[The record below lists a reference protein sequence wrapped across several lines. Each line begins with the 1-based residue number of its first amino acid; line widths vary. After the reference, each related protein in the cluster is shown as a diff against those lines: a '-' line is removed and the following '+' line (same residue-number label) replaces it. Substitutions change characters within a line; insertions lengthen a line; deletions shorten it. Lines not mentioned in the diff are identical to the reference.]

1 MKEKQNDNII
11 FLNLIYENANMGLIG
26 IDTILDKIEDEK
38 LAKLVKEQRDEYATI
53 CSDVKEILI
62 KYGAKEEV
70 SKPKEMMNK
79 LMSEIMTIKSDDKK
93 IVKLMMEG
101 NEKGLI
107 AIQERLNEYK
117 DKDSEI
123 VNLAERLL
131 ATEEHNR
138 EEFKK
143 YL

>member
-26 IDTILDKIEDEK
+26 IDTVLDKIEDEK
-38 LAKLVKEQRDEYATI
+38 LAKLVKEQRDEYDTI
-53 CSDVKEILI
+53 CSEAKEILI
-62 KYGAKEEV
+62 KYGAQEEV
-70 SKPKEMMNK
+70 SKPKEMMSK
-79 LMSEIMTIKSDDKK
+79 IMSEMMTLKSDDKK

-107 AIQERLNEYK
+107 SIQEKLNEYE
-117 DKDSEI
+117 DQDEEI
-123 VNLAERLL
+123 VDLAKRLL

-138 EEFKK
+138 DEFKK